1 MNIFFSRDIKSDIAV
16 LDKVESNHCLNVLR
30 NEIGDKVML
39 VDGEGCTYECI
50 IDSVKN
56 KIAYLNILN
65 KIYSPK
71 KNNHIHIAISPVKNH
86 DRIEW
91 FIEKSIEIG
100 VDEISFISCE
110 RTLRRKIRIDR
121 LKKIAVTA
129 MKQSLKSVL
138 PKINDINKFD
148 SFIRTNNSENN
159 FICFLD
165 NNNNEKIFEKNI
177 LNKENIC
184 ILIGPEGDFTKDEVA
199 LAIEYGFKPLSLGN
213 SRLRTETA
221 GIVACNLANIILGN

>member
-1 MNIFFSRDIKSDIAV
+1 MNIFFSKNISTDIAV
-16 LDKVESNHCLNVLR
+16 LDKIESNHCLNVLR

-71 KNNHIHIAISPVKNH
+71 KSNYIHIAISPVKNH

-129 MKQSLKSVL
+129 MKQSLKSIL

-148 SFIRTNNSENN
+148 SFVRTNNSENN
-159 FICFLD
+159 FICYLD

-177 LNKENIC
+177 VNKKSIC
-184 ILIGPEGDFTKDEVA
+184 ILIGPEGDFSKNEVD
-199 LAIEYGFKPLSLGN
+199 LAIEDGFKPLSLGD

>member
-1 MNIFFSRDIKSDIAV
+1 MNIFFSRDISSDMAI
-16 LDKVESNHCLNVLR
+16 LDKIESNHCLNVLR
-30 NEIGDKVML
+30 NEIGDKVIV
-39 VDGEGCTYECI
+39 VDGAGCTYECMI
-50 IDSVKN
+50 SSVKN
-56 KIAYLNILN
+56 KIAHLNILN
-65 KIYSPK
+65 KIYYPK
-71 KNNHIHIAISPVKNH
+71 KNNYIHIAISPIKNH

-121 LKKIAVTA
+121 LKKIAITA

-148 SFIRTNNSENN
+148 RFIRINNSHNN

-165 NNNNEKIFEKNI
+165 SNNNKTIFEKNI
-177 LNKENIC
+177 ADKKDIC
-184 ILIGPEGDFTKDEVA
+184 ILIGPEGDFSKDEVA
-199 LAIEYGFKPLSLGN
+199 LAIKDGFKPLSLGS

-221 GIVACNLANIILGN
+221 GIVACNLANIVLGN